1 MNHFADGH
9 AEGRH
14 FLYSPAV
21 HTFAIDDVDA
31 AVEPP
36 RTRPLSSVVGD
47 VLALG
52 GDAAMPVVEGPLTHP
67 LIGAVHLAF
76 SEHRPLVLSP
86 DAIWL
91 TIAQGLARH
100 VRLNA
105 ASLRGRLVRHD
116 AKKRL
121 TVVHRG
127 PFPEDAAGIATLID
141 AMRGELASHIGDGSA
156 RLFVCDFSTSTD
168 VERLASEIVL
178 LDAYSPFYDYG
189 ISCVCGIPEL
199 TLTGSPEDW
208 RSIRARIDALAELT
222 QGSSIAAW
230 PAHLGAVVK
239 RLIAASEGRPDRAFF
254 QRIYKPKT
262 AYGAERVTGWIAW
275 LYPYVGVSG
284 RYDTPNPLLAHAPD
298 APLPGED
305 RVRAPDAVGPDWW
318 GGPGITL
325 DMVPPDVSECL
336 FRVTDEVRGTRFDVT
351 LRGGLAAVSIDERDR
366 VVPRAAWWC
375 KPGAP
380 SMDEIT
386 ERMFGL
392 PGVTPAGATRRPSEG
407 TAELHALQER
417 VAAYSL
423 FGDAI
428 RSVDTPMPIA
438 FEQGVY
444 GTARVELADGTLL
457 VGASTSMLGG
467 PVVYGRVRA
476 SSLAEQPGARGVHM
490 GMRCALPLAEIPVV
504 ATSLASFLGAALDA
518 GGIPPLPSL
527 GSLYR
532 FVDDWHKLPR
542 LNHTQPSP
550 FGPQRAVPLAPRTT
564 LELGGTAAFLTPILA
579 ESDIAPAL
587 EWAEKE
593 SLPVFVLGGGSN
605 LIVSDAGFR
614 GLVLA
619 MESRGVTTLR
629 SENDRGEACMR
640 VTAAAGE
647 PWDEL
652 VALTVRNGWQGLEC
666 LSGIPGL
673 VGATPVQNVGAY
685 GQEVAD
691 TIVAV
696 GVVDRKSRMARTLAP
711 RECQFAYRDSALKR
725 DSERYVVSWVCFE
738 LRVGAPP
745 ALRYAELQKALAD
758 HPSPSLDVVRETV
771 IALRRKKSMV
781 LDAFDPNRRSAGSF
795 FTNPIVSP
803 ETAAH
808 VVARAM
814 AAGIVKTASEV
825 PRWPEKDGRVKLAA
839 GWLIERAG
847 VTKGT
852 RVGNVG
858 ISSAHALAL
867 VHHGGGTT
875 AELLALADDV
885 RRRVREAFGVE
896 LEREPVLLGER

>member
-1 MNHFADGH
+1 V
-9 AEGRH
+9 
-14 FLYSPAV
+14 SV
-21 HTFAIDDVDA
+21 TFPVDDV
-31 AVEPP
+31 EPARAP
-36 RTRPLSSVVGD
+36 PHTRPLREVVRSA
-47 VLALG
+47 LALG
-52 GDAAMPVVEGPLTHP
+52 GDPETPVVDGPLTHP
-67 LIGAVHLAF
+67 LIGAVHVAF

-86 DAIWL
+86 DAMWL

-105 ASLRGRLVRHD
+105 GSLRGRLVRHD
-116 AKKRL
+116 EKKRL

-127 PFPEDAAGIATLID
+127 PFPEDAPGIATLID
-141 AMRGELASHIGDGSA
+141 AMRGKLAEDVGDGAA
-156 RLFVCDFSTSTD
+156 RLFVCDFSTSTE

-199 TLTGSPEDW
+199 TLTGTPEDW
-208 RSIRARIDALAELT
+208 RSIRARIDVLAELT
-222 QGSSIAAW
+222 QGSSITAW
-230 PAHLGAVVK
+230 PAHLGAIVG
-239 RLIAASEGRPDRAFF
+239 RLIAASEGQPDRAFF

-325 DMVPPDVSECL
+325 DSVPPDVSECL
-336 FRVTDEVRGTRFDVT
+336 FRVTDEVRGTSFDVT
-351 LRGGLAAVSIDERDR
+351 LRGGLAAVSVDERGR
-366 VVPRAAWWC
+366 IAPRAAWWC
-375 KPGAP
+375 QPGTP

-386 ERMFGL
+386 ERLLGL
-392 PGVTPAGATRRPSEG
+392 PGVAPAGTTRPRSEG
-407 TAELHALQER
+407 SAELDALHER
-417 VAAYSL
+417 VGAYSVCE
-423 FGDAI
+423 GAV

-444 GTARVELADGTLL
+444 GTARVELADDTLL
-457 VGASTSMLGG
+457 VGVSTSMLGG
-467 PVVYGRVRA
+467 RVVYGRVLA
-476 SSLAEQPGARGVHM
+476 SSLTEQPGAPGVNT
-490 GMRCALPLAEIPVV
+490 GMRCTLPLAEIPVV
-504 ATSLASFLGAALDA
+504 ATSLAAFLGAALDT

-542 LNHTQPSP
+542 LTSTQPSP
-550 FGPQRAVPLAPRTT
+550 LAPQRAVPLAPRTT
-564 LELGGTAAFLTPILA
+564 LELGGAAAYLLSIRA
-579 ESDIAPAL
+579 ESEIAPAL
-587 EWAEKE
+587 EWAERE
-593 SLPVFVLGGGSN
+593 ALPVFVLGGGSN
-605 LIVSDAGFR
+605 LLVSDAGFR

-619 MESRGVTTLR
+619 MESRGIATLR
-629 SENDRGEACMR
+629 SDNDRGEACMR

-696 GVVDRKSRMARTLAP
+696 GVVDRRTKVARSLTAQ
-711 RECQFAYRDSALKR
+711 ECLFAYRDSALKR
-725 DSERYVVSWVCFE
+725 DPERYVVSWVCFE
-738 LRVGAPP
+738 LRIGAPP
-745 ALRYAELQKALAD
+745 ALKYAELQKALPD
-758 HPSPSLDVVRETV
+758 HPSPTLDVVRETV

-795 FTNPIVSP
+795 FTNPIVSS
-803 ETAAH
+803 ETAER
-808 VVARAM
+808 VVARAL
-814 AAGIVKTASEV
+814 AAGIVKAPSEV

-847 VTKGT
+847 VVKGT

-858 ISSAHALAL
+858 ISTAHALAL

-875 AELLALADDV
+875 TELLALADDV
-885 RRRVREAFGVE
+885 RRKVREAFGVE
-896 LEREPVLLGER
+896 LEREPVLL